1 MRGTLKGALA
11 ALVLFLLGILIW
23 LLIEQF
29 QETLE
34 QEHLASVHYSADL
47 ADHISLSLALK
58 AEPPSTSSRS
68 TNSPAP
74 QASSKLWSTNCVQW
88 CRMCKAWPCSAQ
100 LAILCSTAVAP
111 ALTRLLKEWV
121 RSNPPQGRGD
131 VYYYGN
137 NHDASVIYLR
147 LRPPNDTFNGYWLLR
162 LSTGMLHSLTRRTA
176 ENNRPQWLIEN
187 GQTDT
192 VCSAVWQPPP
202 APALSPRATKPR
214 RCCWCL

>member
-58 AEPPSTSSRS
+58 AETALNQLPLYELPRTQSQQQAVVNQLRAVVPNVQSLALL
-68 TNSPAP
+68 SPAGDIVLDSSS
-74 QASSKLWSTNCVQW
+74 ASPD
-88 CRMCKAWPCSAQ
+88 AAF
-100 LAILCSTAVAP
+100 
-111 ALTRLLKEWV
+111 LKEWV

-137 NHDASVIYLR
+137 NRDASVIYLR
-147 LRPPNDTFNGYWLLR
+147 LRPP
-162 LSTGMLHSLTRRTA
+162 
-176 ENNRPQWLIEN
+176 E
-187 GQTDT
+187 
-192 VCSAVWQPPP
+192 
-202 APALSPRATKPR
+202 
-214 RCCWCL
+214 